1 MITRKQMA
9 EGLLERYQNRDMESW
24 LDKERF
30 QTLFKEAVKDYCPK
44 LKAEYADQSIYGVS
58 FEIGGVVQPVYT
70 ETFGT
75 YIYFN
80 TEEMYREKS
89 KDCQED
95 EKDYYRFE
103 PWAEWEAVFAESFLF
118 GKLQDYLL
126 QSSLYGC
133 SDVCSSCS
141 DYRNRLDDAA
151 AAWYEENVLVF
162 KRTFDEERRQI
173 RMWMAE
179 VLGQLRKEGFW
190 EEQGSADLYVIPF
203 GGESD
208 IETEELM
215 ETYRIMDVGC
225 HKGEYLDYL
234 KSCDLI

>member
-1 MITRKQMA
+1 MITKKQMA
-9 EGLLERYQNRDMESW
+9 EDLLERYQDGDMKSR

-30 QTLFKEAVKDYCPK
+30 QTLFRKAVMDYYPK
-44 LKAEYADQSIYGVS
+44 LKEEYADQSIYGIS
-58 FEIGGVVQPVYT
+58 FEIGGIVQTVYA
-70 ETFGT
+70 ENFGT

-103 PWAEWEAVFAESFLF
+103 PWAEWDAVFAESVLF
-118 GKLQDYLL
+118 GNLRDYLKRN
-126 QSSLYGC
+126 SLYEC
-133 SDVCSSCS
+133 ADVCSFCS
-141 DYRNRLDDAA
+141 DYRNRLDEAA
-151 AAWYEENVLVF
+151 VAWYEENESTLEDA
-162 KRTFDEERRQI
+162 FDEERRQI

-190 EEQGSADLYVIPF
+190 EQQGSADLYVIPF
-203 GGESD
+203 GGECD
-208 IETEELM
+208 IETEELID
-215 ETYRIMDVGC
+215 TYRVMDAGC

>member
-1 MITRKQMA
+1 MLTKKQMV
-9 EGLLERYQNRDMESW
+9 EGLLNRYQNRDIESR
-24 LDKERF
+24 LDKDRF
-30 QTLFKEAVKDYCPK
+30 QKLFREAVKDYYPK
-44 LKAEYADQSIYGVS
+44 LKGEYADQSIYGVS
-58 FEIGGVVQPVYT
+58 FEIGGIVQTVYA
-70 ETFGT
+70 ENFGT

-103 PWAEWEAVFAESFLF
+103 PWEEWDAVFAESVLF
-118 GKLQDYLL
+118 GNLRDYLK
-126 QSSLYGC
+126 QNSLYVCFG
-133 SDVCSSCS
+133 VCSHSW
-141 DYRNRLDDAA
+141 DYRDKLEEAV
-151 AAWYEENVLVF
+151 AAWYEENEF
-162 KRTFDEERRQI
+162 AFEAAFDEERRQI

-215 ETYRIMDVGC
+215 ETYRIMDAGC